1 LKLSTPGIDTADLML
16 NCLRRARI
24 LQFSRP
30 LVVCLLLLFCPI
42 LWSQEVSSKSAA
54 TSEVAS
60 ETPKDTLGRLTPRG
74 AVLGLINAARKG
86 NTGLAALYLNTPL
99 RGAEAEVLASQLAAV
114 IDRRLPARL
123 NQISDNPEGSGR
135 DPLNPD
141 EDLIGVIQTANGD
154 RDILVERVDR
164 GKAGKV
170 WLFSGK
176 TLAWIPEA
184 FQELSESALERFLPD
199 FMVRTRI
206 ADIPLFEWVA
216 VIMGM
221 PFLYLVT
228 GVLNRILG
236 LAVGIL
242 LRRLRRNP
250 ALTNPRVLRPPF
262 RLLLLAFTI
271 RWLVSRVPLPI
282 LARQFWSTTAL
293 MIVVVACMW
302 LLMLLN
308 ESGERSLVTRR
319 RSLSGAASAMRLVRR
334 LIDGLILFAGLLF
347 TLHHFG
353 INPTATLAGLGVGGV
368 AVALAAQKTLENVI
382 AGVSLIADQA
392 VRVGDVLNLGDIQ
405 GTVEAVGLRSTRIR
419 TVGRTV
425 VSLPN
430 GQIANMRLET
440 LSARDR
446 FLFQPMVG
454 LRYETTPAQLH
465 SFMAGVRTLLDEHAN
480 VDSISVRVR
489 FVRFGASSLDV
500 EIFAYV
506 FAHDWNN
513 YLEIQEELL
522 FGIMDIVRTA
532 GTEIALTSQRLYL
545 ASDKSDNLA
554 QLTGYYGER
563 SKGGAFH

>member
-1 LKLSTPGIDTADLML
+1 MITTCSHNTKRLG
-16 NCLRRARI
+16 RAAA
-24 LQFSRP
+24 LAL
-30 LVVCLLLLFCPI
+30 LVIFCQVA
-42 LWSQEVSSKSAA
+42 WSQRVPSKSAA

-60 ETPKDTLGRLTPRG
+60 ETPKDTSPKDTLGRLTPRG

-86 NTGLAALYLNTPL
+86 NTGLAALYLDTPL
-99 RGAEAEVLASQLAAV
+99 RGPEAEALASQLAAV

-123 NQISDNPEGSGR
+123 NEISDKPEGSGR

-154 RDILVERVDR
+154 RDILVQRVDR

-199 FMVRTRI
+199 FMIRTRV
-206 ADIPLFEWVA
+206 AEIPLFEWVA
-216 VIMGM
+216 VFVGL
-221 PFLYLVT
+221 PFLYLLT

-236 LAVGIL
+236 LGVGIV

-271 RWLVSRVPLPI
+271 RWLVSTVPLPI

-293 MIVVVACMW
+293 MIIVVACMW

-308 ESGERSLVTRR
+308 ESAERSLVTRR
-319 RSLSGAASAMRLVRR
+319 RSLSGAASALRLVRR
-334 LIDGLILFAGLLF
+334 LIDGIILFAGLLF

-446 FLFQPMVG
+446 FLFQPMIG
-454 LRYETTPAQLH
+454 LRYETTPAQLQ
-465 SFMAGVRTLLDEHAN
+465 SFMAGIRTLLDGHPN

-500 EIFAYV
+500 DIFAYV

-513 YLEIQEELL
+513 FLEIQEELL
-522 FGIMDIVRTA
+522 FGIMDTVRTA
-532 GTEIALTSQRLYL
+532 GAEIALPSQSLYL
-545 ASDKSDNLA
+545 AADRSDKLA
-554 QLTGYYGER
+554 QPIRDDSEQNRADAL
-563 SKGGAFH
+563 H